1 MMDDS
6 KIEACARAAHEVIR
20 AYCIAIGDNSQPS
33 WDEAPDW
40 QKSSAR
46 NGVVGALNGNTP
58 EQSHEGW
65 LAEKAATGWKYG
77 PVKDPAKKEHPCFM
91 PYADL
96 PPQQRAKDH
105 IFIAVVKAMGAALGE
120 NRRSMQ

>member
-20 AYCIAIGDNSQPS
+20 AYCIAIGDNPQPS
-33 WDEAPDW
+33 WDEAPEW

-77 PVKDPAKKEHPCFM
+77 PVKDTAKKEHPCCM